1 MTGSLEK
8 ILKTLRENKGNYIS
22 GEELA
27 EQLNISRIAV
37 WKHVQTLRGEGYRIE
52 SKPRRGYRL
61 LRSPD
66 LLLPWEIRDGLRAT
80 FIGHDIRYF
89 EEVGSTQEVA
99 KRLANDGAKE
109 GAIVIAERQSNG
121 RGRMGRGW
129 FSPSGG
135 VWLSVILRPRTNLQ
149 AQRFTLLAGVAVAR
163 AVNLFYGL
171 EAKIKW
177 PNDILVNGKK
187 VCGILAEVSAEM
199 DAINYLILG
208 IGVNVNVYLT
218 TADGKLLQTATSIKE
233 VLGRKVSRVGF
244 VQVMLEE
251 LEQLYRLLSAEGFK
265 PILSEWKKL
274 SGILGAWIRVSFRG
288 EEFEG
293 WARDVDEDG
302 FLIVELDDGSL
313 RRVVAGDVHI
323 VEGASQRVHSRG

>member
-8 ILKTLRENKGNYIS
+8 ILKALRENKGNYIS

-27 EQLNISRIAV
+27 EPLNISRIAV

-66 LLLPWEIRDGLRAT
+66 LLLPWEIKDGLRAT

-89 EEVGSTQEVA
+89 EEVSSTQEVA
-99 KRLANDGAKE
+99 KKLANNGAKE
-109 GAIVIAERQSNG
+109 GVIVIAERQRSG
-121 RGRMGRGW
+121 RGRMGRDW
-129 FSPSGG
+129 FSPTGG

-149 AQRFTLLAGVAVAR
+149 VQRFTLLAGVAVTR
-163 AVNLFYGL
+163 AVNRFYGL

-199 DAINYLILG
+199 DSINYLILG
-208 IGVNVNVYLT
+208 IGVNVNVNLSS
-218 TADGKLLQTATSIKE
+218 AGGKLLQTATSIKD

-251 LEQLYRLLSAEGFK
+251 LEQLYRLLSVEGFK
-265 PILSEWKKL
+265 PILSEWKER
-274 SGILGAWIRVSFRG
+274 SGTLGARVRVSFRD

-302 FLIVELDDGSL
+302 FLIVELGDGAL

-323 VEGASQRVHSRG
+323 VEGA